1 MRYWILSD
9 IHNNLQQ
16 FLKLLGIIPTGD
28 HISIVGD
35 VVHKGP
41 AEDQATLVHLVY
53 QLEQSGRVTLLKGN
67 HEDMSG
73 KGKYEDDLSMERVL
87 LDYLKSRPLFIRKD
101 GLLLMHGG
109 FSSSVYA
116 AMEKVAP
123 LLGDGDWEGNAVMDA
138 LASQTRKVQKQAAV
152 CLRARFLNRERGKDR
167 LISAG
172 QEDLEAGDYF
182 WATRYEGQY
191 GHVVFGHQPWKG
203 MAMFKHATGIDTG
216 CGDNAFPP
224 TKPLEVGAINAIPT
238 GIGLTALP
246 VEDGGRILWDE
257 AITVGK
263 DDVEVTGETHD
274 RFINLNMDRSVLG

>member
-16 FLKLLGIIPTGD
+16 FLKLLGIISTGD

-191 GHVVFGHQPWKG
+191 VQGK
-203 MAMFKHATGIDTG
+203 KHGEGKFTWA
-216 CGDNAFPP
+216 
-224 TKPLEVGAINAIPT
+224 
-238 GIGLTALP
+238 
-246 VEDGGRILWDE
+246 DGS
-257 AITVGK
+257 TYH
-263 DDVEVTGETHD
+263 GE
-274 RFINLNMDRSVLG
+274 FIENNI